1 MSKSAYIKLVPGS
14 KQETIDLDGV
24 KQLLDTYCEMT
35 GLTGKQLGWSY
46 EAAAFPYE
54 VSHEEQDG
62 ISYLYLKGKSPDKY
76 NGLIIGTSKEEASGV
91 HYIQIVLPANASH
104 GDLAKGNEFSKF
116 FAKQLKGELHCL
128 TAGSCITT
136 TGNNFFPPPVCP
148 FRWRKT
154 VKTING
160 RTILFLVPRP
170 SRFCKARSHT
180 PETC

>member
-116 FAKQLKGELHCL
+116 FAKQLKGELHL
-128 TAGSCITT
+128 
-136 TGNNFFPPPVCP
+136 F
-148 FRWRKT
+148 
-154 VKTING
+154 NG
-160 RTILFLVPRP
+160 RIMYYNNR
-170 SRFCKARSHT
+170 K
-180 PETC
+180 